1 MQFITIVAAAAA
13 FAASLIALCVY
24 HAVAVA
30 PALRRSA
37 ALLAT
42 HDELLGGGA
51 PGAVA
56 RLSSLE
62 EARAELARRVERAES
77 RLSEL
82 DALSR
87 TDVSRIGFV
96 RYDAFDDT
104 GSELSYALAL
114 LNREG
119 DGIVLSSIY
128 SRTDTRTF
136 GKAVERFS
144 SLTNASAEE
153 LLAIAKAR
161 GNGTAS

>member
-1 MQFITIVAAAAA
+1 MLLPEIYGALAA
-13 FAASLIALCVY
+13 FAAALIALAVY
-24 HAVAVA
+24 HAGVVR
-30 PALRRSA
+30 PVLSQNA

-42 HDELLGGGA
+42 HDDLLGGGSQ
-51 PGAVA
+51 GASK

-62 EARAELARRVERAES
+62 QTQDLLARRAERAETGL
-77 RLSEL
+77 REL

-87 TDVSRIGFV
+87 TYLSGIGFV

-119 DGIVLSSIY
+119 DGVVLTSIY

-136 GKAVERFS
+136 GKAVQGYQPAVP
-144 SLTNASAEE
+144 ASAEE
-153 LLAIAKAR
+153 LRAVAKAR
-161 GNGTAS
+161 DLASSK

>member
-1 MQFITIVAAAAA
+1 MQLLTIVAAAAA
-13 FAASLIALCVY
+13 FAAALVALFVY
-24 HAVAVA
+24 HFAAVA
-30 PALRRSA
+30 PVLRRNA

-42 HDELLGGGA
+42 HDDLLGGGA
-51 PGAVA
+51 PGASV

-62 EARAELARRVERAES
+62 EAQAELGRRAERAES
-77 RLSEL
+77 RLREL

-87 TDVSRIGFV
+87 TDVSRCGFV

-136 GKAVERFS
+136 GKAVERFAP
-144 SLTNASAEE
+144 LTNASAEE
-153 LLAIAKAR
+153 LLAISKAR